1 MLYRDEK
8 PGELSG
14 LARVRSF
21 STDDCHIFCMESQVD
36 EEIDK
41 ALIMTKKIMA
51 IFGLKYRYRLSTRD
65 PEKKETYLGHP
76 ETWDKVEKWAIE
88 IMKRNN
94 IDYYDGPGEAAFY
107 APKMDLMA
115 TDALGREWQ
124 LSTIQIDYVQPERF
138 DLKYVDNDGQE
149 KTPVIIHRAVLGS
162 SERFMMV
169 MIEHFAG
176 AFPVW
181 LSPVQV
187 KILPITDRNLDYA
200 REIYKKLKASEVRV
214 EIDDR
219 AETLNAKIRDAQNDK
234 VPYMIILGDKEKDSS
249 SLSVRLRNGESKN
262 NLKLEDFIADIKA
275 KIENKSMIL

>member
-1 MLYRDEK
+1 M
-8 PGELSG
+8 
-14 LARVRSF
+14 
-21 STDDCHIFCMESQVD
+21 
-36 EEIDK
+36 
-41 ALIMTKKIMA
+41 
-51 IFGLKYRYRLSTRD
+51 
-65 PEKKETYLGHP
+65 
-76 ETWDKVEKWAIE
+76 EKWAIE